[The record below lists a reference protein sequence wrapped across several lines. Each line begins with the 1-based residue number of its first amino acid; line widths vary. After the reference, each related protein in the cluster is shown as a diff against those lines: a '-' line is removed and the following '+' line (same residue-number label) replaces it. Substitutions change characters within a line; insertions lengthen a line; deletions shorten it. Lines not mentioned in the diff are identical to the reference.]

1 MPLYRLLQNCAFDQQ
16 AIDVMATAFEDAC
29 RALGLEDGH
38 PRREYIAKT
47 VIELAQQGER
57 DADRL
62 RERTIAFAN
71 AT

>member
-1 MPLYRLLQNCAFDQQ
+1 LLQNCAFEPE

-29 RALGLEDGH
+29 RALGLGDSH

-62 RERTIAFAN
+62 RERTIAFVK